1 MDTNFRTI
9 HPIDFQLIDKDSQ
22 NVLYIEDRSNQTL
35 TLELTNASPNK
46 IEFEDVTEPVSAS
59 HYHFALRFRPGT
71 LSPTSLDVGNEDT
84 VIQLATN
91 SATVWEMAPPEQD
104 AAGMDV
110 LYLKKRFNTSEP
122 WQSGTPQTVVFAYV
136 GADARQGAR
145 GTRVE
150 LLTRHIYFSDD
161 TENYLETQ
169 REIHLSVVNHRGKK
183 NIPLHIGFIGDNGVL
198 NDGST
203 PNTLRIRCSNTL
215 PFDAANP
222 DVSGIRFLHSEDETQ
237 RSKII
242 FSFDTG
248 TINQEGALGTN
259 ESINEIEITKPA
271 GWSIDS
277 PGPEETSPEW
287 ILSPTE
293 DQILYG
299 KGTPNAPEFDAGT
312 FPFLFEELFLDLT
325 ISNIITDFPTGHTH
339 L

>member
-22 NVLYIEDRSNQTL
+22 NVLYIEDSSDQTL
-35 TLELTNASPNK
+35 TLELTNASPNT

-122 WQSGTPQTVVFAYV
+122 WQSGTPQTVVFTHV

-150 LLTRHIYFSDD
+150 LLTQHIYFSDD
-161 TENYLETQ
+161 TEN
-169 REIHLSVVNHRGKK
+169 G
-183 NIPLHIGFIGDNGVL
+183 
-198 NDGST
+198 
-203 PNTLRIRCSNTL
+203 
-215 PFDAANP
+215 
-222 DVSGIRFLHSEDETQ
+222 
-237 RSKII
+237 
-242 FSFDTG
+242 
-248 TINQEGALGTN
+248 
-259 ESINEIEITKPA
+259 
-271 GWSIDS
+271 
-277 PGPEETSPEW
+277 
-287 ILSPTE
+287 
-293 DQILYG
+293 
-299 KGTPNAPEFDAGT
+299 
-312 FPFLFEELFLDLT
+312 
-325 ISNIITDFPTGHTH
+325 
-339 L
+339 